1 MKGYTGVLMATL
13 SLIPLDPEGYLPNG
27 GDLPGAELKKE
38 EARDEEERKTWFRN
52 ARIYE
57 NEGAWFFATREKIDV
72 GPYTSLKEAEID
84 VQVLIASLKNTESEE
99 EAIQVIQEFNNR
111 ERLRLL

>member
-1 MKGYTGVLMATL
+1 MVGEK
-13 SLIPLDPEGYLPNG
+13 
-27 GDLPGAELKKE
+27 KKE
-38 EARDEEERKTWFRN
+38 PMRADEESKTWFRN

-84 VQVLIASLKNTESEE
+84 VQVLIANLKNTKSGE
-99 EAIQVIQEFNNR
+99 EAIQVIREFNNR
-111 ERLRLL
+111 ERLQLL